1 MEHSDRI
8 AANDQKREIFH
19 LAPAGQP
26 KKCRVN
32 QPHQRR
38 VVLITGASTGLGLA
52 LLKELVKSEK
62 FHVIATARRSS
73 LSRFAK
79 FGIFEDEHLWIRPL
93 NVLKKVDRDA
103 VINEANHQLGG
114 IDVLINNA
122 GYCLRGVV
130 EQVNETERLKQID
143 TNFRAPMALIRGVLP
158 TMRKKRSGHI
168 INISSVS
175 GMMAM
180 PTMSIYSAS
189 KFALEGATEALWYEV
204 RPWKIKVTL
213 IQPGFINSDSF
224 RNVELTR
231 ESRKSIQDKNNPY
244 YYHYNSM
251 APFIAKMMRIS
262 PSTPEKI
269 AKKIHR
275 VIDSKNP
282 PLRKPVTIDALIFG
296 LIRKLL
302 PRKIYH
308 ALMYYLLPQ
317 IFRWGEDE
325 HYHLDSEYEKS
336 EIQRLPLPSDRETP
350 RLDIAAKQ
358 RQQQLGWRDVNSH
371 H

>member
-1 MEHSDRI
+1 MLGWIFNLFKKQNDR
-8 AANDQKREIFH
+8 
-19 LAPAGQP
+19 
-26 KKCRVN
+26 
-32 QPHQRR
+32 RR

-52 LLKELVKSEK
+52 LVRELVRSER

-73 LSRFAK
+73 LPRFEK
-79 FGIFEDEHLWIRPL
+79 IGIFEDEHLWIRPL
-93 NVLKKVDRDA
+93 NVLKKADRDA
-103 VINEANHQLGG
+103 VIKEATEELGG
-114 IDVLINNA
+114 VDVLVNNA

-143 TNFRAPMALIRGVLP
+143 INFRAPMALIRSVLP
-158 TMRKKRSGHI
+158 HMRKKRCGHV

-180 PTMSIYSAS
+180 PTMYIYSAS

-204 RPWKIKVTL
+204 RPWKVKVSL

-224 RNVELTR
+224 KNVKLTR

-251 APFIAKMMRIS
+251 APFIAKMMRFS

-269 AKKIHR
+269 AEKIHK
-275 VIDSKNP
+275 VINSDNP
-282 PLRKPVTIDALIFG
+282 PLRVPVTIDALIFG
-296 LIRKLL
+296 LIRELL

-308 ALMYYLLPQ
+308 MLMYYSLPKVY
-317 IFRWGEDE
+317 RWGEDD
-325 HYHLDSEYEKS
+325 HYYMDAEYA
-336 EIQRLPLPSDRETP
+336 RRENQK
-350 RLDIAAKQ
+350 LLES
-358 RQQQLGWRDVNSH
+358 RQSKPKLLTVGPNKDKERGWDTSV
-371 H
+371 

>member
-1 MEHSDRI
+1 MLGWNFGLFKS
-8 AANDQKREIFH
+8 REN
-19 LAPAGQP
+19 
-26 KKCRVN
+26 R
-32 QPHQRR
+32 RR

-52 LLKELVKSEK
+52 LVRELVRANK

-73 LSRFAK
+73 LPRFEQI
-79 FGIFEDEHLWIRPL
+79 GIFEDEHLWIRPL
-93 NVLKKVDRDA
+93 NVLKKTDRDA
-103 VINEANHQLGG
+103 IFKEATERLGG
-114 IDVLINNA
+114 IDVLVNNA

-143 TNFRAPMALIRGVLP
+143 TNFRAPMALIRSVLP
-158 TMRKKRSGHI
+158 NMRKKRSGHI

-204 RPWKIKVTL
+204 RPWNIKVCL

-224 RNVELTR
+224 KNVELTR

-251 APFIAKMMRIS
+251 APFIAKMMRFS
-262 PSTPEKI
+262 PSTPETI
-269 AKKIHR
+269 AEKIHK
-275 VIDSKNP
+275 VINSKNP
-282 PLRKPVTIDALIFG
+282 PLRIPVTIDALIFG

-302 PRKIYH
+302 PRKLYH
-308 ALMYYLLPQ
+308 SLMYYALPKVY
-317 IFRWGEDE
+317 RWGEDD
-325 HYHLDSEYEKS
+325 HYYMDAEYAE
-336 EIQRLPLPSDRETP
+336 REDQKLLSSSAFMP
-350 RLDIAAKQ
+350 KLVSARSN
-358 RQQQLGWRDVNSH
+358 LGAPANFRELN
-371 H
+371 

>member
-1 MEHSDRI
+1 MFKWFSKYFQKSDDR
-8 AANDQKREIFH
+8 K
-19 LAPAGQP
+19 
-26 KKCRVN
+26 
-32 QPHQRR
+32 R

-52 LLKELVKSEK
+52 LTKELLATGN

-73 LSRFAK
+73 LHR
-79 FGIFEDEHLWIRPL
+79 FEDLGLFETENLWIRPL
-93 NVLKKVDRDA
+93 NVLSKIERDS
-103 VINEANHQLGG
+103 VISEANEKLGG
-114 IDVLINNA
+114 IDVLVNNA

-158 TMRKKRSGHI
+158 HMRKKRSGHI

-204 RPWKIKVTL
+204 RPWNIKVCL

-224 RNVELTR
+224 KNVEVTR

-251 APFIAKMMRIS
+251 APFIAKMMRLS
-262 PSTPEKI
+262 PTTPEKI
-269 AKKIHR
+269 ATRIHK
-275 VIDSKNP
+275 VINSKNP
-282 PLRKPVTIDALIFG
+282 PLRLPVTIDAYFFG
-296 LIRKLL
+296 FLRKWL
-302 PRKIYH
+302 PRNIYH
-308 ALMYYLLPQ
+308 ALMYYSLPRV
-317 IFRWGEDE
+317 FRWGEDD
-325 HYHLDSEYEKS
+325 HYYTDAEYERS
-336 EIQRLPLPSDRETP
+336 EIRKEREEVDPRTNLHPLKLLPSNGRGDHDLHSRN
-350 RLDIAAKQ
+350 AGA
-358 RQQQLGWRDVNSH
+358 
-371 H
+371 

>member
-1 MEHSDRI
+1 MLNWLSKLFKKSDDR
-8 AANDQKREIFH
+8 K
-19 LAPAGQP
+19 
-26 KKCRVN
+26 
-32 QPHQRR
+32 R

-52 LLKELVKSEK
+52 LTKELLSSGN

-73 LSRFAK
+73 LHR
-79 FGIFEDEHLWIRPL
+79 FEDLGLFETENLWIRPL
-93 NVLKKVDRDA
+93 NVLSKGERDA
-103 VINEANHQLGG
+103 LIAEANEKLGG
-114 IDVLINNA
+114 IDVLVNNA

-158 TMRKKRSGHI
+158 HMRKKRSGHI

-204 RPWKIKVTL
+204 RPWNIKVCL

-224 RNVELTR
+224 KNVELTR

-251 APFIAKMMRIS
+251 APFIAKMMRLS
-262 PSTPEKI
+262 PTTPEKI
-269 AKKIHR
+269 ATRIQN
-275 VIDSKNP
+275 VINSKNP
-282 PLRKPVTIDALIFG
+282 PLRLPVTIDAYLFG
-296 LIRKLL
+296 FLRKWL
-302 PRKIYH
+302 PRNLYH
-308 ALMYYLLPQ
+308 SFMYYSLPRV
-317 IFRWGEDE
+317 FRWGEDD
-325 HYHLDSEYEKS
+325 HYYTDAEYDRNEIRKEK
-336 EIQRLPLPSDRETP
+336 EEADRRKKLQPLKLLPSNGRGDHDLRP
-350 RLDIAAKQ
+350 QDAGA
-358 RQQQLGWRDVNSH
+358 
-371 H
+371 